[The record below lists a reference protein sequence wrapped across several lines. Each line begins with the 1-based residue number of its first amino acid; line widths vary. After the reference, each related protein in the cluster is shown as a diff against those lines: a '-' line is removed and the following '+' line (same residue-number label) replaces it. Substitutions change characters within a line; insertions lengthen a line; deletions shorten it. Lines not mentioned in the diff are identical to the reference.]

1 MLCWFQEL
9 LYLCGME
16 NTEIILDQKVEDL
29 ILQLQKLLGTG
40 KLRKTWKGDNET
52 NIPDEYRINVGG
64 YGNNHKVEIII
75 TPKEN

>member
-1 MLCWFQEL
+1 
-9 LYLCGME
+9 ME

-29 ILQLQKLLGTG
+29 ILQLQKLLGTS

-75 TPKEN
+75 TPIKK

>member
-1 MLCWFQEL
+1 
-9 LYLCGME
+9 ME

-29 ILQLQKLLGTG
+29 ILQLQKLLGTS

-52 NIPDEYRINVGG
+52 NIPDEYAISVGG

-75 TPKEN
+75 TPIKK